1 MIEMPPNV
9 RGYVTVQYAW
19 MIVSNTLG
27 HEQLTEH
34 GVNMVL
40 VWELIQDFSG
50 GFWSVCMAMT
60 DEGFVNVGGTI
71 WMET

>member
-1 MIEMPPNV
+1 MSGLCINCSV
-9 RGYVTVQYAW
+9 YAW

-34 GVNMVL
+34 GVNMVS

-50 GFWSVCMAMT
+50 GF
-60 DEGFVNVGGTI
+60 
-71 WMET
+71 